1 MKVLYLLPIAAS
13 IFFYSCSQS
22 KSKPISNAI
31 IRIQPFSDMDSSEVA
46 ILADSI
52 KKIYPEV
59 IISPS
64 LKLPDFAYY
73 APRGRYKADSLLKF
87 LSALARPNEI
97 VIGLTVK
104 DISTRN
110 GTISDWGVMGLGTSP
125 GNSCVVSTFRLN
137 LTKGKNQLFK
147 VAIHE
152 LGHTFGL
159 PHCPDPAC
167 YMRDAKGGNPT
178 DEEKD
183 FCVNCKH
190 YLRSYSWRL

>member
-1 MKVLYLLPIAAS
+1 MRIFYFILILFSVLL
-13 IFFYSCSQS
+13 FSC
-22 KSKPISNAI
+22 KSLKKEPNKNI
-31 IRIQPFSDMDSSEVA
+31 IVRIQPFSDMDPGEVKA
-46 ILADSI
+46 VTDSI
-52 KKIYPEV
+52 RKFYPNV
-59 IISPS
+59 ILNSPV
-64 LKLPDFAYY
+64 KLPAFAFYE
-73 APRGRYKADSLLKF
+73 PRGRYKADSLLKF
-87 LSALARPNEI
+87 LSSLAKTNETL
-97 VIGLTVK
+97 VGLTVM

-110 GTISDWGVMGLGTSP
+110 GANPDWGVMGLVSCP
-125 GNSCVVSTFRLN
+125 GNSCVASTFRLN

-167 YMRDAKGGNPT
+167 FMRDAKGGNPT

-183 FCVNCKH
+183 FCINCRQ

>member
-1 MKVLYLLPIAAS
+1 
-13 IFFYSCSQS
+13 
-22 KSKPISNAI
+22 
-31 IRIQPFSDMDSSEVA
+31 MDPTEVA
-46 ILADSI
+46 VLVDSI
-52 KKIYPEV
+52 KKVCPTV
-59 IISPS
+59 IISSPI
-64 LKLPDFAYY
+64 KLPDFAYY

-87 LSALARPNEI
+87 LSGLAKSNEI

-137 LTKGKNQLFK
+137 MTKGKNQLFK

-152 LGHTFGL
+152 LGHTMGL
-159 PHCPDPAC
+159 PHCPNTEC

-183 FCVNCKH
+183 FCPKCKQ
-190 YLRSYSWRL
+190 YLRNFNWRV